1 MATPAYG
8 DIFNYLDPRTEG
20 AHDTSGVYGGVPG
33 TGWATP
39 TQGDIIGYHTEHQGG
54 GEGGTVDVQVPDY
67 AQNYTIDQ
75 SKIPDKYKGLVS
87 QYTAAGGGSQGDVGY
102 DFSKLPN
109 GGVTKYGH
117 INDMTSLGM
126 DQSKGPT
133 MFNDAT
139 KWGGRHED
147 STAVQDPSKV
157 YWDDN
162 YGWITPQNNIFHPIP
177 EKNGVI
183 DTIGNIGMMAGLA
196 AMGMPELGGSLGGG
210 LAASAFGGIKNY
222 GETGNW
228 KNSVIGMA
236 PGLIGAGLGLSGI
249 SMPSLPPAL
258 QQAMQLAKYAKTGYG
273 VYKMIRGG

>member
-1 MATPAYG
+1 MAIPAYG
-8 DIFNYLDPRTEG
+8 DIFNYLDPRTVGASEG
-20 AHDTSGVYGGVPG
+20 PNAWATVTPG
-33 TGWATP
+33 T
-39 TQGDIIGYHTEHQGG
+39 HTRTVSN
-54 GEGGTVDVQVPDY
+54 EGGTFTEDVPNDVTTPG
-67 AQNYTIDQ
+67 AVTIDQ

-87 QYTAAGGGSQGDVGY
+87 QYTGAQGGSQGDIGY